1 MADSP
6 AIRSNE
12 DDTAKWV
19 VPAAIGVG
27 GLALIALAVLG
38 ALALLWAL
46 MTMFWEVPGVE
57 EKQAPPTVVDMLPP
71 PPPPP
76 PPPPQQPQEKPPE
89 PADQPAPVP
98 DLAPAPDKPTPAP
111 LQIDGPAQAG
121 TDAYGVGAGS
131 GGGMGSPGGTGTCIG
146 PNCGGGG
153 GPVGIDRFWGRNLA
167 NALER
172 HIQSNKSVNVD
183 SFVSEYDVWVNSA
196 GALTQARLVKGSGNS
211 RLDQTVLG
219 LLQTATGLRPPPAS
233 IRMPQR
239 IKVGRKRF

>member
-6 AIRSNE
+6 AFQPPGEGTQRTVAII
-12 DDTAKWV
+12 AV
-19 VPAAIGVG
+19 V
-27 GLALIALAVLG
+27 VLG
-38 ALALLWAL
+38 ALAAL
-46 MTMFWEVPGVE
+46 ALVWMIYRALTDIPGVKE
-57 EKQAPPTVVDMLPP
+57 EKTPPTVVDMLPP

-76 PPPPQQPQEKPPE
+76 PPPQQPLEKPPE
-89 PADQPAPVP
+89 PVDQPAPVP
-98 DLAPAPDKPTPAP
+98 DPAPAPDKPAPAP

-131 GGGMGSPGGTGTCIG
+131 GGGMGSPGGTGTCVG

-172 HIQSNKSVNVD
+172 HIQGNKSVNVD
-183 SFVSEYDVWVNSA
+183 SFVGEYDVWVNSA
-196 GALTQARLVKGSGNS
+196 GTLTQARLARSTGNS
-211 RLDQTVLG
+211 RLDQTVLA
-219 LLQTATGLRPPPAS
+219 LLQTAQGLRPPPAS